1 MREEEK
7 KMKQQK
13 KKKLVKR
20 GWEFTRMALYS
31 VRVHK
36 NDQTTNRIH
45 PNLTSNLTP
54 KMRRKGKWNDAFL
67 WSLRLLIFFF

>member
-1 MREEEK
+1 
-7 KMKQQK
+7 MKQQE

-20 GWEFTRMALYS
+20 GREFTRMALYS

-36 NDQTTNRIH
+36 NDQLTNRTH
-45 PNLTSNLTP
+45 QNLTSNLTP

-67 WSLRLLIFFF
+67 WTV